1 MGFIKLKI
9 FDKDCALVI
18 CIGFMVLSAMINTV
32 QCVYR
37 RKNCPAQVPIPLRQ
51 ISRPYNAGA
60 GSLPIVASSE
70 EGSTSNDAW
79 NQQWPNATG
88 QYNCKFKT
96 FLH

>member
-18 CIGFMVLSAMINTV
+18 CLGFMLLSAIINAV

-37 RKNCPAQVPIPLRQ
+37 KKNCPTQVSLPLRQ
-51 ISRPYNAGA
+51 ISRPYNAGS
-60 GSLPIVASSE
+60 GTLPIVASSD
-70 EGSTSNDAW
+70 EGSASNETW
-79 NQQWPNATG
+79 NQQWPSSTG

-96 FLH
+96 FLP